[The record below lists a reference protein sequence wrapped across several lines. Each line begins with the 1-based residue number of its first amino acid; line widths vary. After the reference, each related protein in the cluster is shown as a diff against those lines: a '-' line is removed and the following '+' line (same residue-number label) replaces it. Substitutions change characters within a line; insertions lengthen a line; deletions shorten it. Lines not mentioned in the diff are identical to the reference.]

1 MREIWLLERATYGG
15 LLLSTDPRLLDLLA
29 RYRYA
34 HELAAEGQRDLTAM
48 LGESTGG
55 LPRATRRTC
64 SAGRGGGG

>member
-1 MREIWLLERATYGG
+1 MWR

-29 RYRYA
+29 RYRYRYA
-34 HELAAEGQRDLTAM
+34 HELAAEGQRDLAAM

-64 SAGRGGGG
+64 SAGRGAGG